1 MSAFTDFCKAGNET
15 ARAVI
20 GGHTLAIGGGTAVVC
35 TLGTVNDSR
44 GFESGGYE
52 AETELEAVVLAETF
66 EAVYTSGIRTYLGKT
81 AVSDGRTYRIV
92 NIRHRDPLYVIE
104 LGSSERGA

>member
-1 MSAFTDFCKAGNET
+1 MSAFTDFCKAGNEA
-15 ARAVI
+15 ARGVI
-20 GGHTLAIGGGTAVVC
+20 GGNTLAIGGGTAVAC

-66 EAVYTSGIRTYLGKT
+66 EAAYAAGTRTYLGKT
-81 AVSDGRTYRIV
+81 AVANGRTYRVV
-92 NIRHRDPLYVIE
+92 NIRHRAPLYVIE
-104 LGSSERGA
+104 LGSDERGA